1 MSSPEIVNLL
11 ETDVPLSDFSGKSAE
26 SEPDY
31 TGNHSD
37 SESDNGIG

>member
-11 ETDVPLSDFSGKSAE
+11 EIDVPVSDFSGKSVE
-26 SEPDY
+26 SETDY

-37 SESDNGIG
+37 SESDNRIG